1 MERRMTVV
9 QALEERDLLMKRI
22 TKYTRQGCYV
32 DLIGPGPGV
41 TQGQKL
47 SREEFAVRA
56 QAALQRIR
64 DLTARYD
71 RLTEAILASNAS
83 AWLETSRGRMTVAA
97 AVALRGRMCGSGPC
111 GGMTDFEG
119 RLIRQMRDQYEE
131 ARRARRP
138 KGGFV
143 QGNPKAQNR
152 QAGKHTGKQAGKHT
166 GAEAALRA
174 GFSIVTAGQGKEE
187 KLRLCDPLDI
197 LQRAEKM
204 EEERE
209 EFLMELETGIRIS
222 NATTYVTV

>member
-83 AWLETSRGRMTVAA
+83 AWLETSRGRMTVAW
-97 AVALRGRMCGSGPC
+97 VFMFR
-111 GGMTDFEG
+111 E
-119 RLIRQMRDQYEE
+119 
-131 ARRARRP
+131 
-138 KGGFV
+138 
-143 QGNPKAQNR
+143 
-152 QAGKHTGKQAGKHT
+152 
-166 GAEAALRA
+166 
-174 GFSIVTAGQGKEE
+174 KE
-187 KLRLCDPLDI
+187 
-197 LQRAEKM
+197 
-204 EEERE
+204 
-209 EFLMELETGIRIS
+209 
-222 NATTYVTV
+222 